1 MTHHTP
7 TAEQQAIIDAARD
20 RSESI
25 LVRAYAGCAKST
37 TLEMLAHALPP
48 GPALALAFN
57 KKIADELTKRF
68 PPHFQ
73 IKTMNGLGHGAWSR
87 ALGRRLVLDDK
98 KLGKLVSK
106 ILTEAGFKASPDD
119 WANIRTL
126 ASRAMSLG
134 LVPKPFTQRSLI
146 EDIPETWKE
155 LSESLFG
162 FYDATLCDF
171 SRQAIVEDIKQGF
184 DGLISFDDQ
193 IYLSTLFGGSYPRFP
208 LVLVDEAQDLS
219 PLNHLQLRK
228 CAAGRLI
235 VVGDS
240 KQAIYAFR
248 NADSDSINKIKALRS
263 DWIELPLA
271 TTFRCPKLIVERA
284 RGHAPG
290 FTAHDT
296 NPEGALHYFFPKHEN
311 DTWNW
316 QRLAPLA
323 NGGASAVLCRNNAP
337 LLSLAFKL
345 LHAQV
350 GITML
355 GRDIGKG
362 LAVLSKKILK
372 EDDLGAVQCVELIR
386 AWAATETS
394 LAMAQDK
401 EEKVDGIKDRE
412 GCLLAVLQGARCQTA
427 GDLRSALAQL
437 FAKDSGRVTLATGHR
452 AKGLEWP
459 LVVYLDSFRLPSKW
473 ALQAAAAGRTGPLE
487 QEKNLDYVICTRT
500 KHTLVY
506 CNLEDYQ

>member
-1 MTHHTP
+1 MTHTP
-7 TAEQQAIIDAARD
+7 TDEQQAIIDAARD
-20 RSESI
+20 RPESI

-48 GPALALAFN
+48 TPALALAFN
-57 KKIADELTKRF
+57 KKIADELSKRF

-73 IKTMNGLGHGAWSR
+73 IKTMNGLGHSAWGR

-98 KLGKLVSK
+98 KLGKIVTK
-106 ILTEAGFKASPDD
+106 IFGEAGFQASQDD
-119 WANIRTL
+119 WAGVRAL
-126 ASRAMSLG
+126 ASKAMMMG
-134 LVPKPFTQRSLI
+134 LVPKPYTQRGLV
-146 EDIPETWKE
+146 EDSPEVWRD
-155 LSESLFG
+155 LSEAMLG
-162 FYDATLCDF
+162 FYDQTLCDF
-171 SRQAIVEDIKQGF
+171 ARQAIAEDIKQGF

-193 IYLSTLFGGSYPRFP
+193 IYLSTLFGGSYPRFM

-219 PLNHLQLRK
+219 PLNHLQLKK

-235 VVGDS
+235 VVGDE
-240 KQAIYAFR
+240 KQAIYSFR
-248 NADSDSINKIKALRS
+248 GADSASIAKIKALRQ

-271 TTFRCPKLIVERA
+271 TTFRCPKVIVERA

-290 FTAHDT
+290 FRAHPA
-296 NPEGALHYFFPKHEN
+296 NPEGELHYFWPRHEE

-316 QRLAPLA
+316 QRLAPYA
-323 NGGASAVLCRNNAP
+323 NGGSAAILCRNNAP

-345 LHAQV
+345 LRSQV

-372 EDDLGAVQCVELIR
+372 DDELSFPECCALIR
-386 AWAATETS
+386 AWADSESSMA
-394 LAMAQDK
+394 LAQDK
-401 EEKVDGIKDRE
+401 EEKVDGIRDRE
-412 GCLLAVLQGARCQTA
+412 GCLLAVLEGAKCQTA
-427 GDLRSALAQL
+427 GDLRQALAQL
-437 FAKDSGRVTLATGHR
+437 FARDSGKVVLATGHR

-473 ALQAAAAGRTGPLE
+473 ALEAAKAGRLGPLE

-500 KHTLVY
+500 KNVLVY
-506 CNLEDYQ
+506 ANLEDFQ